1 MLKKLSSMKIFQYLR
16 QGLANG
22 LDILQ
27 RFLSNNS
34 QYRHWSRSQLIS
46 YLEEVTNIH
55 ETAQENLARELMQL
69 LDDVEGV
76 ARGDLSIRANAE
88 ADVTGAI
95 ADSFNFFLDDLCKLI
110 AELPSDS
117 PLRQKYRIPR
127 N

>member
-1 MLKKLSSMKIFQYLR
+1 MKIFQYLR

-27 RFLSNNS
+27 RFLSDDS
-34 QYRHWSRSQLIS
+34 QYHHWSRSQLIS
-46 YLEEVTNIH
+46 YLKEVTNIH
-55 ETAQENLARELMQL
+55 ETAQEDLARELIQL

-117 PLRQKYRIPR
+117 PLRQKYHAPR